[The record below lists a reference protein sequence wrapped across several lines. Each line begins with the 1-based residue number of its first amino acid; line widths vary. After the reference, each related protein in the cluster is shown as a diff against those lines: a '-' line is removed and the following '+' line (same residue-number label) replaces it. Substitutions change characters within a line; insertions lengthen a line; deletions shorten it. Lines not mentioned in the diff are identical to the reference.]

1 MIDINSPISIRGLTL
16 KNRLFLAPVNGVFD
30 TPYRM
35 ITLPF
40 GPGLTFSEM
49 MNARSISGKHVI
61 EKSMLMRGEGEKP
74 FAMQISEHDPELLTW
89 SARIIE
95 EEHLAEWVDLNSGC
109 PSRTVINSGNG
120 AALMKDPKLFASL
133 VAAIRESTSL
143 PFSVKIRAGW
153 DDSNRNAVEIARIA
167 QEEGADLVTV
177 HGRTRAQ
184 MYHGDSDRG
193 IIAEVK
199 AALSI
204 PVIGNGDVFSWADA
218 RRMLEETGCDGV
230 MVARGAYG
238 NPWLLSRILRND
250 DMLQPTPDERMKIIL
265 LHVEYLCRYGDKKH
279 SIRRM
284 RKHIPWYIKG
294 LPNAT
299 AFRSQLNSI
308 DDRMEMETAVRN
320 YFKYISTN
328 N

>member
-1 MIDINSPISIRGLTL
+1 VIDINTPISIRGLTL

-30 TPYRM
+30 TPFRM

-40 GPGLTFSEM
+40 GPGITFSEM
-49 MNARSISGKHVI
+49 MNARSISGRHVI

-74 FAMQISEHDPELLTW
+74 FAMQISEHDPELLSW
-89 SARIIE
+89 SAHVIE
-95 EEHLAEWVDLNSGC
+95 SEKLAEWVDLNSGC

-120 AALMKDPKLFASL
+120 AALMKQPRLFASL
-133 VAAIRESTSL
+133 VAAIRKSTGL

-153 DDSNRNAVEIARIA
+153 DDSNRNAVEIARLA

-184 MYHGDSDRG
+184 MYHGHSDRV
-193 IIAEVK
+193 IIGEVK

-218 RRMLEETGCDGV
+218 RCMLEETGCDGV
-230 MVARGAYG
+230 MVARGVYG
-238 NPWLLSRILRND
+238 NPWLLSRILCNND
-250 DMLQPTPDERMKIIL
+250 ELQPTLDERRRVIL
-265 LHVEYLCRYGDKKH
+265 THIDYLCRYGDKAH
-279 SIRRM
+279 SIWRM

-294 LPNAT
+294 LPDAA
-299 AFRSQLNSI
+299 AFRAQLNTI
-308 DDRMEMETAVRN
+308 DERTELEDAVEN
-320 YFKYISTN
+320 YFEYLSSN